1 MYPYIIKDTFIL
13 CLKVQAPE
21 GFTLSVE
28 FISCCKDFNV
38 TWQFNGKSV
47 DSNHVINTTGVKN
60 CHYKTSLKLE
70 HSCESDTG
78 TYTVTVTS
86 GAGSDSVNISVK
98 VISKLEVNA
107 IRYMTSYADMHSCA
121 CTHMHTHTHTHTHAH
136 THMHAHTCTHTH
148 MHTHTHAR
156 THMHTYTHAHTYACT
171 HTCTHTHAHTHAH
184 TSNVIL

>member
-47 DSNHVINTTGVKN
+47 DTNHVINTTVVKN
-60 CHYKTSLKLE
+60 CHYNTSLKLE

-78 TYTVTVTS
+78 TYTLTVTS

-98 VISKLEVNA
+98 VISKLEVKA
-107 IRYMTSYADMHSCA
+107 IRYMTSYADTHSRA
-121 CTHMHTHTHTHTHAH
+121 CTHMHTHAHTYMHTHTRTHIRMHTH

-148 MHTHTHAR
+148 AR
-156 THMHTYTHAHTYACT
+156 THIKCDTVKPGCSARA
-171 HTCTHTHAHTHAH
+171 
-184 TSNVIL
+184 VIKFRGMLIKY